1 MTISGT
7 VAANPVENPAEN
19 RLGFQDAAA

>member
-7 VAANPVENPAEN
+7 VTANPVENPAAS